1 MSKWWLIYKPA
12 AMNSIWNLQV
22 CNPPKGTP
30 LPGTPCCFAVRLVK
44 HTCLTVVRLEKR
56 DHSQAGRLFRNHS
69 DVFIET
75 SSILKTR
82 IVERIRQKRK
92 IVAFVVPVVPKRIV
106 LRYQELPAGCVTVLK
121 SLSPASDNLKRFNP
135 CLCIY
140 PTSLSTIS
148 DPLRMRAFLKDRT
161 HSSFSPERPTL
172 IVFLPVLQIF

>member
-1 MSKWWLIYKPA
+1 MCHSVNLPKDFFFFFYFTRNKVIFLMSKWWLIYKPA

-75 SSILKTR
+75 SSILKTHV
-82 IVERIRQKRK
+82 VERIRQKRK

-121 SLSPASDNLKRFNP
+121 SLRIESAFAALPA
-135 CLCIY
+135 I
-140 PTSLSTIS
+140 T
-148 DPLRMRAFLKDRT
+148 
-161 HSSFSPERPTL
+161 
-172 IVFLPVLQIF
+172 